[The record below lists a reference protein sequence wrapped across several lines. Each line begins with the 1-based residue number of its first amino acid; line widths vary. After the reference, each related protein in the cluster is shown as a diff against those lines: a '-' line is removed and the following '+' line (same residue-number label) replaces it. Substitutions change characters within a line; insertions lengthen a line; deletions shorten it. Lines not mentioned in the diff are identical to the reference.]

1 MLSKNK
7 IKFIRSLQ
15 QKKMRNESQ
24 CFAVEGRKGIEELL
38 KANWLIK
45 ELFISEAI
53 ATKFSD
59 LLKSVDYTITEE
71 QLIESASG
79 LKNNKEGIA
88 VVNFKKP
95 EKIAWDK
102 GFVLYLDNI
111 SDPGNLGTII
121 RTADWFGINH
131 VICNDKT
138 VDFYNPKVI
147 QSTMGAF
154 TRVIPSYINVTDL
167 MISLPENYPVFATF
181 LDGESPAKLQTVE
194 NGLLVMGSES
204 HGVSEEFLGLN
215 PVKVTIPAGPDSITE
230 SLNVAIATSILCYEI
245 NRKG

>member
-15 QKKMRNESQ
+15 QKKTRNEAQ
-24 CFAVEGRKGIEELL
+24 CFVVEGRKGIQELL
-38 KANWLIK
+38 NANWTIK
-45 ELFISEAI
+45 ELYISEVI
-53 ATKFSD
+53 ETKFKD
-59 LLKSVDYTITEE
+59 LLVNVNHSIEDERT
-71 QLIESASG
+71 IESASG
-79 LKNNKEGIA
+79 LKNNREGIA
-88 VVNFKKP
+88 VVNFKEP
-95 EKIAWDK
+95 EEINWKK

-121 RTADWFGINH
+121 RTADWFGIAH

-154 TRVIPSYINVTDL
+154 TRFIPSYIDVEQL
-167 MISLPENYPVFATF
+167 KRIMPENHPVFTAF
-181 LDGESPAKLQTVE
+181 LDGGSPSKLQSVE

-204 HGVSEEFLGLN
+204 HGISEEFLSLN
-215 PVKVTIPAGPDSITE
+215 PVKITIPAGVDSVTE

-245 NRKG
+245 NRKA

>member
-15 QKKMRNESQ
+15 QKKMRNETE
-24 CFAVEGRKGIEELL
+24 CFVVEGRKGIEELL
-38 KANWLIK
+38 KADWKIK
-45 ELFISEAI
+45 ELYVSESI
-53 ATKFSD
+53 ALKFSS
-59 LLKSVDYTITEE
+59 LLSGKNFTVESENS
-71 QLIESASG
+71 IESASG

-88 VVNFKKP
+88 VVSFKTP
-95 EKIAWDK
+95 ASINWTN
-102 GFVLYLDNI
+102 GYVLYLDNV

-121 RTADWFGINH
+121 RTADWFGISH
-131 VICNDKT
+131 VICNDCS

-154 TRVIPSYINVTDL
+154 TRVVPSYINVDDL
-167 MISLPENYPVFATF
+167 KTIIPNDYPVYATF
-181 LDGESPAKLQTVE
+181 LDGESPNRLQETE

-204 HGVSEEFLGLN
+204 HGVSESFLELN
-215 PVKVTIPAGPDSITE
+215 PIKISIPSGADSVTE

-245 NRKG
+245 NREG

>member
-15 QKKMRNESQ
+15 QKKNRNEAE
-24 CFAVEGRKGIEELL
+24 CFVVEGRKGIEELL
-38 KANWLIK
+38 KEKWLIK
-45 ELFISEAI
+45 ELYVSESI
-53 ATKFSD
+53 AFKYKD
-59 LLKSVDYTITEE
+59 LLANKDFIVETENT
-71 QLIESASG
+71 IESASG

-88 VVNFKKP
+88 VVSFKPP
-95 EKIAWDK
+95 EPINWTN
-102 GFVLYLDNI
+102 GFVLYLDNV

-121 RTADWFGINH
+121 RTADWFGIAH
-131 VICNDKT
+131 VVCNNRT

-154 TRVIPSYINVTDL
+154 TRVVPSYVNVEDL
-167 MISLPENYPVFATF
+167 KNIIPENYPVYATF
-181 LDGESPAKLQTVE
+181 LDGESPNRLQETE

-204 HGVSEEFLGLN
+204 HGVSESFLELN
-215 PVKVTIPAGPDSITE
+215 PIKITIPSGTDSVTE
-230 SLNVAIATSILCYEI
+230 SLNVAIAASILCYEI